1 VKRALILAALLL
13 LAAPAGAEDIVSG
26 LGQDVIEITSN
37 YTGSDIVVFGTI
49 ERSQTL
55 EGRDIV
61 IVVRG
66 PATDITVRRRDRIAG
81 VWINRDTAKLQGM
94 PGYYYLASTQPL
106 AKIAPPAAL
115 VRYGIGIEHLEPT
128 GISSHHDPEPFRQ
141 AALRRMR
148 RAGLY
153 AETPGSIDFLSE
165 NLFRTHVPVPADVAR
180 GQYNVEVYLFRDGQI
195 VSAQSTPLFIDQ
207 TGIERRLFN
216 FAHNNPFGYG
226 LAAVFMALAMG
237 WLSSLLFRRTA

>member
-1 VKRALILAALLL
+1 MRKALILAALLFIT
-13 LAAPAGAEDIVSG
+13 PAGAEDIVSG

-37 YTGSDIVVFGTI
+37 YNGSNIVVFGSV
-49 ERSQTL
+49 ERSESLQ
-55 EGRDIV
+55 GRDIV

-66 PATDITVRRRDRIAG
+66 PDSDMTVRRQGRVAG
-81 VWINRDTAKLQGM
+81 VWVNRDAARFGGM
-94 PGYYYLASTQPL
+94 PAYYYLASTQPL
-106 AKIAPPAAL
+106 GRIATPEAL
-115 VRYGIGIEHLEPT
+115 AGYGIGVSHLQPAST
-128 GISSHHDPEPFRQ
+128 YSHHDPAPFRQ
-141 AALRRMR
+141 AALRHLLHD
-148 RAGLY
+148 GLY
-153 AETPGSIDFLSE
+153 AEAPGSIDFLSE

-180 GQYNVEVYLFRDGQI
+180 GQYNVEVYLFRDGRI